1 MCDLS
6 LWPLQSARHFNAYL
20 LLNDCFYSPFKIAQW
35 PRWRFRRIYRKS
47 RKPASQQKSG
57 KGNLRLSLVT
67 WTTTQCS
74 DFCSALAVIF
84 SPKQRQV
91 RVFLL
96 SVFVILYPEL
106 ISVKVNEAVIVLKSP
121 QFVFIM
127 LTNLKQT
134 CSPGTLVNKYE
145 SMSKKI
151 QNVSN
156 LQSHA
161 WSFRMILGSHTGV

>member
-1 MCDLS
+1 M
-6 LWPLQSARHFNAYL
+6 
-20 LLNDCFYSPFKIAQW
+20 
-35 PRWRFRRIYRKS
+35 
-47 RKPASQQKSG
+47 
-57 KGNLRLSLVT
+57 SLVT

-161 WSFRMILGSHTGV
+161 WSFRMILGSGTLVYSPKNYISSFTFPPTRARFGGATVSTCQ